1 MPKILRS
8 SLQFLLAWSAT
19 NWAWGVPG
27 IGGSAV
33 LVAVV
38 GVILNALGVMSL
50 PLLVLLLAGIF
61 LLALRPMALLV
72 VSVFR
77 YLGWHA
83 PLSDAAEVGDVKMPH
98 QFDPLTVVTE
108 IQQVNLDGLQS
119 AESYALFTFTVR
131 NLSGYPIE
139 ITGVSGRL
147 TCSSQPCT
155 GPISVDRA
163 PVKLSPSSY
172 NRYTCEVIQP
182 LGDGM
187 MQHIAL
193 QGIQG
198 DGTLYWQLGLSWVG
212 TVELPEGNVPLRD
225 CHLGVADFIVRGPI
239 SPDGASNLFKLS
251 TTFASSEK
259 YDWDGSPKRE

>member
-1 MPKILRS
+1 MLRS
-8 SLQFLLAWSAT
+8 AFRFVLAWSVT

-27 IGGSAV
+27 FGGSAV
-33 LVAVV
+33 LVAIV
-38 GVILNALGVMSL
+38 GLILNALDIMPL
-50 PLLVLLLAGIF
+50 PLLVLLLVGIF
-61 LLALRPMALLV
+61 LLAVRPMTLLV
-72 VSVFR
+72 VNVYQR
-77 YLGWHA
+77 LGWHV
-83 PLSDAAEVGDVKMPH
+83 PLAVSGPPVA
-98 QFDPLTVVTE
+98 FDPRTIVTE

-119 AESYALFTFTVR
+119 AESYALFTFTIR

-147 TCSSQPCT
+147 TCSGQICT
-155 GPISVDRA
+155 SPISVDRA

-172 NRYTCEVIQP
+172 NRYTCEITQP

-193 QGIQG
+193 QGILG
-198 DGTLYWQLGLSWVG
+198 DGTLYWQVGLTWAG

-225 CHLGVADFIVRGPI
+225 LHLGPGDFIVRGPI
-239 SPDGASNLFKLS
+239 RPDGASKLFKLP

-259 YDWDGSPKRE
+259 YDWNGSPKRE